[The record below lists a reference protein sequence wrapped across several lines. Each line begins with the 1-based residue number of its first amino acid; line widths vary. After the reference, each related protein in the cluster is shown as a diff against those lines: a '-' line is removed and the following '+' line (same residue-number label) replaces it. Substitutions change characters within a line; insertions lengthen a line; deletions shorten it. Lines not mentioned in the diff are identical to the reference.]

1 MALSCCGLGATGEPG
16 SCLICGARG
25 TPVSRTALEQLLRP
39 ERRGELIDAP
49 YYACATPECDVVYF
63 ADAPLHYFAPEDLT
77 ARPGLKEMSKP
88 GPDDCNGDREE

>member
-1 MALSCCGLGATGEPG
+1 M
-16 SCLICGARG
+16 
-25 TPVSRTALEQLLRP
+25 SRTALEQLLRP

-49 YYACATPECDVVYF
+49 YYGCATPECDVVYF

-88 GPDDCNGDREE
+88 GPDDCNGDRGGG